1 MIFNYLLEFT
11 RFLQDLLFDFSQ
23 QIAATPSISSYGGHM
38 EAPLFPFAAP
48 IIPRAP
54 FNSNNGINGRLIK
67 NKGRRPKRKTFKKEM
82 KYLAHV
88 PKIIPR

>member
-1 MIFNYLLEFT
+1 
-11 RFLQDLLFDFSQ
+11 
-23 QIAATPSISSYGGHM
+23 M
-38 EAPLFPFAAP
+38 EAPLFPYAAP

-88 PKIIPR
+88 PKLIQR